1 MKKTWRYRGAVAVLT
16 LPALLTFTGLIG
28 YPVFQSLIK
37 SFYNW
42 NGATAGKRVGLGNY
56 VKLFRA
62 DTFYLSNK
70 NSLIFAL
77 VLVVYQI
84 FFGLLMALL
93 LVSIKTRFSGFFRF
107 TYFLPVV
114 ISSTVICQMWVSL
127 FNYDYGLFNQIFEAL
142 GIHYRQAW
150 LTGKNSA
157 IFAVAFVNAW
167 QFMGIEFIM
176 FYTAVSGI
184 SQDLYEAARIDGAST
199 VQMHRRITIPLLR
212 ETFRFCLILAF
223 TGGLKAFD
231 TMYIMTGGG
240 PGDYTTSLTYMM
252 YKSAFTGN
260 KFGYGSAIA
269 TVIVLEC
276 LACTVLLNK
285 LFRIREE

>member
-42 NGATAGKRVGLGNY
+42 NGATAGKWVGLGNY

-93 LVSIKTRFSGFFRF
+93 LV
-107 TYFLPVV
+107 Y
-114 ISSTVICQMWVSL
+114 CAVSL
-127 FNYDYGLFNQIFEAL
+127 F
-142 GIHYRQAW
+142 
-150 LTGKNSA
+150 
-157 IFAVAFVNAW
+157 
-167 QFMGIEFIM
+167 
-176 FYTAVSGI
+176 
-184 SQDLYEAARIDGAST
+184 
-199 VQMHRRITIPLLR
+199 VQ
-212 ETFRFCLILAF
+212 
-223 TGGLKAFD
+223 
-231 TMYIMTGGG
+231 
-240 PGDYTTSLTYMM
+240 
-252 YKSAFTGN
+252 
-260 KFGYGSAIA
+260 
-269 TVIVLEC
+269 
-276 LACTVLLNK
+276 
-285 LFRIREE
+285 

>member
-1 MKKTWRYRGAVAVLT
+1 MKKTWKYRGAVAVFI

-28 YPVFQSLIK
+28 YPVLQSLIK

-42 NGATAGKRVGLGNY
+42 NGVTEGKWVGFSNY
-56 VKLFRA
+56 AKLFRV
-62 DTFYLSNK
+62 DTFYLANK

-84 FFGLLMALL
+84 CFGLLLALL

-114 ISSTVICQMWVSL
+114 VSSTVICQMWVSL
-127 FNYDYGLFNQIFEAL
+127 FNYDYGLFNQIFETL
-142 GIHYRQAW
+142 GLNYRQAW
-150 LTGKNSA
+150 LTSKNSA

-176 FYTAVSGI
+176 FYTAISGI

-199 VQMHRRITIPLLR
+199 VQTHLRITIPLLK
-212 ETFRFCLILAF
+212 ETFRFCLILAI

-252 YKSAFTGN
+252 YKSAFTSN

-269 TVIVLEC
+269 TIIVLEC
-276 LACTVLLNK
+276 LACTVLINK
-285 LFRIREE
+285 LFGTKEK